1 MSVLLSEQR
10 GVCSGRFAQRVMSL
24 SLSLSLSSPAG
35 DDDDDD
41 DGGVVGND
49 EMSIFPR
56 AGSDE
61 RAIFSVD

>member
-1 MSVLLSEQR
+1 M
-10 GVCSGRFAQRVMSL
+10 

-41 DGGVVGND
+41 DGVAWAM
-49 EMSIFPR
+49 MSIFPR

>member
-10 GVCSGRFAQRVMSL
+10 GV
-24 SLSLSLSSPAG
+24 LSLSSPAG

>member
-1 MSVLLSEQR
+1 M
-10 GVCSGRFAQRVMSL
+10 

-35 DDDDDD
+35 DDDED
-41 DGGVVGND
+41 DGVAWAM
-49 EMSIFPR
+49 MSIFPR